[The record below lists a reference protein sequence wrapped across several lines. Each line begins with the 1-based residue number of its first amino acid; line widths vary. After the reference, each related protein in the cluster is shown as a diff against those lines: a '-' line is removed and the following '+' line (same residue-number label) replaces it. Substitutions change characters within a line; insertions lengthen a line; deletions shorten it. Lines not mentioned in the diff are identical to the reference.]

1 MPGVHQAGLVVEAG
15 LDLRLGSSVELITL
29 LVRVEKRPT
38 GEALKSRLV
47 RVDALPSG
55 KS

>member
-15 LDLRLGSSVELITL
+15 LDLRLGSSVELVTL

-38 GEALKSRLV
+38 GEALKSRLI
-47 RVDALPSG
+47 RVDTLPAG

>member
-15 LDLRLGSSVELITL
+15 LDLRLRSSVKLVTL
-29 LVRVEKRPT
+29 LVRVEEGPT

-47 RVDALPSG
+47 WVDTLPSR

>member
-15 LDLRLGSSVELITL
+15 LDLRLGSSVELVTL
-29 LVRVEKRPT
+29 LVGVEERPT
-38 GEALKSRLV
+38 GEALKSRLIWV
-47 RVDALPSG
+47 NALPSR